1 MHAQQS
7 SATEIVQST
16 NSRGCI
22 CNPKNASPTVV
33 LFRYVTGGVKSDDR
47 ASHVGHFLMWLT
59 RRRLYH
65 YIFYRL
71 EKVMM
76 LRHALNRQAVLT
88 VIL

>member
-1 MHAQQS
+1 
-7 SATEIVQST
+7 
-16 NSRGCI
+16 
-22 CNPKNASPTVV
+22 
-33 LFRYVTGGVKSDDR
+33 VTGGVKNDDH

-59 RRRLYH
+59 RRRLH